1 MRNEPC
7 EVASVSISTIN
18 SKLDVMN
25 ITSKKY
31 FETADAPD
39 FHLPGKKNSEK
50 KEQRA
55 NWKNVNQEDD
65 NNNNNNNDN
74 NKITEESFSRDNS
87 ANSISPC
94 TNLVP
99 WKTWTRTPNTES
111 MEFKE
116 HPGYSTQH
124 KRANANFA
132 PDSSSLSLSR
142 PGAEKDNRG
151 CSVNGKKADKQRHKV
166 AVHLRYRS
174 MGVKNETGADVEPS
188 RFFLASIELESRKGL
203 CSIRADF
210 HSYGKSLRVEFSWN
224 CVRLFFFFLS
234 FSFVG
239 LLYGWR
245 IESMRRI
252 QFEDLILVG

>member
-1 MRNEPC
+1 MLLI
-7 EVASVSISTIN
+7 SI
-18 SKLDVMN
+18 
-25 ITSKKY
+25 
-31 FETADAPD
+31 FRGRRTAR
-39 FHLPGKKNSEK
+39 KT
-50 KEQRA
+50 QRA

-87 ANSISPC
+87 ANSVSPC

-124 KRANANFA
+124 KRGNANFA

-151 CSVNGKKADKQRHKV
+151 CSLNGKKADKQRHKV

-224 CVRLFFFFLS
+224 CVRLFFLSFFLFPS
-234 FSFVG
+234 LDFYTDGESNPWG
-239 LLYGWR
+239 ESNSR
-245 IESMRRI
+245 I
-252 QFEDLILVG
+252 